1 MAEIPTRYLVHTVTV
16 EPYTGSGAYG
26 PQYGAPVVR
35 ACMVDEKR
43 KLVRASNGSGQGD
56 GDEIVSE
63 ATIYL
68 RRAYLADFP
77 PETRV
82 TLPTGRVS
90 TVITT
95 ADRSD
100 GDLGTWQHLEVSLR

>member
-1 MAEIPTRYLVHTVTV
+1 MYLVHQVTV

-43 KLVRASNGSGQGD
+43 KLVRAGN
-56 GDEIVSE
+56 GDEVVSE
-63 ATIYL
+63 ASIYL
-68 RRAYLADFP
+68 RRAFLADFK
-77 PETRV
+77 PESKV
-82 TLPTGRVS
+82 TLPSGRSS
-90 TVITT
+90 TVITC

-100 GDLGTWQHLEVSLR
+100 GGRGAWQHLEVTLR